1 MWRRARGLTAG
12 RADKFSI
19 IEVRNGSHVQAAGR
33 VYFSRVSP
41 ASIVQSSAVGRRRY
55 RYIDKS
61 LLEAEFGP
69 TAPPSTNDAVKKL
82 TDEEILR
89 QLSAY

>member
-1 MWRRARGLTAG
+1 MGRWARGLTAG
-12 RADKFSI
+12 RADKFSVN
-19 IEVRNGSHVQAAGR
+19 EVRNGSHVKAAGR

-55 RYIDKS
+55 RYVDKR

-69 TAPPSTNDAVKKL
+69 TAPPSTNNAVKKL
-82 TDEEILR
+82 ADEEILR
-89 QLSAY
+89 QLSGY